1 MNKND
6 IEKLRKNISIKYL
19 LIIISVILLLST
31 LLVIIFTD
39 YNKKVLLIICALFV
53 IIIAIILLSM
63 RNEYPMY
70 VNGFKKIYVL
80 NALKKKFTNLYYDSK
95 GMPSS
100 VIWAT
105 HMLDMGDIYTSND
118 LISGKYKK
126 ANFMQADVR
135 IQKVETYVDSEGNI
149 RESIRDYFYGK
160 WLVFDFNK
168 KFKYNVQ
175 VREKEFN
182 HALVSNDRSK
192 YGYKEVKME
201 DEKFN
206 QAFKIYTENEH
217 DAFYILTPQ
226 MQQRILKIRSMVKGD
241 LLLCF
246 INNELHI
253 GLNNRN
259 DSFEPK
265 IFKEEY
271 EIDEYIN
278 KDIAVITNFI
288 DELDLDNDLF
298 RKEV

>member
-1 MNKND
+1 MDKNK
-6 IEKLRKNISIKYL
+6 IEKLRKNISIKYI
-19 LIIISVILLLST
+19 LIIISVILLIST
-31 LLVIIFTD
+31 ILVIIFTD
-39 YNKKVLLIICALFV
+39 YNMKSLLIICALF
-53 IIIAIILLSM
+53 IIIISILLLSM
-63 RNEYPMY
+63 RNEYPTY
-70 VNGFKKIYVL
+70 VSSFKKVYVF
-80 NALKKKFTNLYYDSK
+80 NALKKKFTNLYYNGK

-105 HMLDMGDIYTSND
+105 HMLDMGDIYLSND

-126 ANFMQADVR
+126 TDFMQADVR
-135 IQKVETYVDSEGNI
+135 IRKVETVVDSEGNVS
-149 RESIRDYFYGK
+149 ENIRDYFYGK

-175 VREKEFN
+175 VRERNFN
-182 HALVSNDRSK
+182 HAIVSNDRSK

-201 DEKFN
+201 DERFN
-206 QAFKIYTENEH
+206 RVFKIYTENEH

-226 MQQRILKIRSMVKGD
+226 MQQRILKIRDIIKGD

-253 GLNNRN
+253 GINNHS

-265 IFKEEY
+265 IFKKEH
-271 EIDEYIN
+271 EIEEYIN
-278 KDIAVITNFI
+278 KDIEVITNFI